1 MVKPFI
7 RHASEHLLDTPIFR
21 LRRDRAEHP
30 ETGHVGDYFVLENP
44 DWVNVVALTPARE
57 VLLVRQWRHGTAAV
71 ELELPA
77 GLVDGEESAL
87 EAAAREL
94 REETGY
100 RAERLTL
107 LGQVA
112 PNASFQHNTCFTVLA
127 EGCVPDGPTRFDAGE
142 DIELVV
148 EPVAR
153 IPTLLREGRFRNAMV
168 HIGLLW
174 WLESLGRI
182 DWPAG

>member
-44 DWVNVVALTPARE
+44 DWVNVVAITPARE
-57 VLLVRQWRHGTAAV
+57 ILLVRQWRHGTASV

-77 GLVDGEESAL
+77 GLVEPGESPL
-87 EAAAREL
+87 DAAAREL

-100 RAERLTL
+100 AAGRVTL
-107 LGQVA
+107 LGEVA
-112 PNASFQHNTCFTVLA
+112 PNAAFQRNTCFTVLA
-127 EGCVPDGPTRFDAGE
+127 EGCAPAGATRFDAGE

-153 IPTLLREGRFRNAMV
+153 LPALMREGHFRNAMV

-174 WLESLGRI
+174 WLDAQGRV
-182 DWPAG
+182 DWPTS

>member
-57 VLLVRQWRHGTAAV
+57 ILLVRQWRHGTGTV

-77 GLVDGEESAL
+77 GLIEPGESPL
-87 EAAAREL
+87 DAAAREL
-94 REETGY
+94 REETGHAPA
-100 RAERLTL
+100 RCSL
-107 LGQVA
+107 LGEVA
-112 PNASFQHNTCFTVLA
+112 PNAAFQRNTCFTVLA

-153 IPTLLREGRFRNAMV
+153 LPALLRGGHFRNAMV

-174 WLESLGRI
+174 WLESQGRV
-182 DWPAG
+182 DWPTG